1 MDIKW
6 SKDGKVCFES
16 ITHTY
21 WNGRKQL
28 KGVTSYIDEHKE
40 KFNATNKAIEMS
52 ERPWELLR
60 EWRIKGNESRDAGTS
75 AHTVIENF
83 FNTGEINTNGG
94 AKDRIATKFIAD
106 WFVTGRLKLIEV
118 ESIVYNNE
126 LASMRDALV
135 LSESGEYF
143 IFDWKTNAAIT
154 TENYGKWMLP
164 PYQSLPDACF
174 YHYSLQLRLYQN
186 MSHDYKITDCF
197 IVHLKDN
204 DYEFIRAHNIV
215 L

>member
-6 SKDGKVCFES
+6 SKDDKVCFEP

-21 WNGRKQL
+21 WSGRKQL
-28 KGVTSYIDEHKE
+28 KGVTTYIDEHKV
-40 KFNATNKAIEMS
+40 KFDSINKAIEMS
-52 ERPWELLR
+52 DKPWELLR

-75 AHTVIENF
+75 AHLVIENY
-83 FNTGEINTNGG
+83 FNTGNIITNGG
-94 AKDRIATKFIAD
+94 PKDRVAAKFIQD
-106 WFVTGRLKLIEV
+106 YFLTGKLELIEV
-118 ESIVYNNE
+118 ESIVYNDQ
-126 LASMRDALV
+126 LASMRDAV
-135 LSESGEYF
+135 VQNKKGEYF

-154 TENYGKWMLP
+154 TAHYGKWMLP

-174 YHYSLQLRLYQN
+174 YHYSLQLRLYQS

-204 DYEFIRAHNIV
+204 DYEFIKAHNIV